1 MATAD
6 VESLRAHPRKPL
18 VAASADRLR
27 DMIFAAEPG
36 ARIGALPE
44 LAARLSVGIVTVQQA
59 ARVLEHEGLLEVRR
73 GPGGGYYGV
82 RPTAPALARAI
93 TAYIRMNP
101 ERYAEALDILTLL
114 FCELAAAAAACA
126 AQPHHTAQLRALA
139 DRIDQCREGPDT
151 GAFEAEFQDLLFA
164 MVDRPV
170 FELLTHVALQLY
182 ADADRPPFF
191 GTSGIEVWKLGRHR
205 VIAAI
210 IARDPALARFEA
222 QRNRQVLMARLGG
235 REGTAKS

>member
-1 MATAD
+1 MTTANS
-6 VESLRAHPRKPL
+6 EMFGKRPRKPL

-59 ARVLEHEGLLEVRR
+59 ARVLEHEGLLDVRR
-73 GPGGGYYGV
+73 GPGGGYYGA
-82 RPTAPALARAI
+82 RPAAPALARVI
-93 TAYIRMNP
+93 TAYIRTHP
-101 ERYAEALDILTLL
+101 EGYAEALDILTLL
-114 FCELAAAAAACA
+114 FCELAAAAATA
-126 AQPHHTAQLRALA
+126 APNPEHTTQLHALA
-139 DRIDQCREGPDT
+139 GRIDLCREGLET
-151 GAFEAEFQDLLFA
+151 GAFEATFQDLLFA

-191 GTSGIEVWKLGRHR
+191 GTSGIELWKLGRHR

-222 QRNRQVLMARLGG
+222 ERNRQVLMARLGSSPT
-235 REGTAKS
+235 R